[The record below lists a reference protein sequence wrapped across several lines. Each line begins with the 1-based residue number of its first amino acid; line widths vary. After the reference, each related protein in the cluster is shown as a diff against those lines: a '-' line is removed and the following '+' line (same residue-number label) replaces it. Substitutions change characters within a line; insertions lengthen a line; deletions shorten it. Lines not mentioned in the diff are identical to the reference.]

1 MLFGLFRQT
10 RSSWQANIDMENNNG
25 GSSLRT
31 KWGSRFILSTIIQGG
46 AMTALVLPTRD
57 MEKRKAQTRDGR

>member
-1 MLFGLFRQT
+1 
-10 RSSWQANIDMENNNG
+10 MENNNG